1 VKTTHGDTSKMESYD
16 LTCLRVKYSK
26 APYNM
31 SQQDISQLFSGIS
44 NVNQLKELK
53 KIVDL
58 SCEIVASGY
67 TNNVLV
73 NDSRVLVFNLLTL
86 LVEHEKSGLYD
97 FTVRCEKINGTWHF
111 CLGEN

>member
-1 VKTTHGDTSKMESYD
+1 MDRYKVKLRKLGWSNQDVEQLTNGVYD
-16 LTCLRVKYSK
+16 VR
-26 APYNM
+26 
-31 SQQDISQLFSGIS
+31 
-44 NVNQLKELK
+44 QLKEMK

-67 TNNVLV
+67 TNNVLI

-97 FTVRCEKINGTWHF
+97 FTVRCEKINGNWHF